1 MSFDLP
7 AYLHRIGLA
16 ALPRTAAGLAAV
28 QAAQMRAMAFEN
40 TVPFLGGVPDL
51 SPAALWARTVRGGWG
66 GYCFELNGLL
76 GAALAAAG
84 FAPRPVLARV
94 RMGAA
99 EGGARSHLAF
109 VVALGRR
116 RWLVDAGFGG
126 PGSASP
132 LQIAPGEQQ
141 DALGARFRLR
151 AEPASGET
159 VLDRWRGGAWFP
171 LYGFDRV
178 PVRPADILA
187 ANHVCA
193 TAPFSHFPRRLAA
206 ARLVPGGR
214 LALSDRRL
222 TRYAG
227 ETETSETLPDAA
239 ALQAALAG
247 DFGLPVDAAQAARL
261 WQRLE
266 AEEKSGAVP

>member
-1 MSFDLP
+1 MQIDLS
-7 AYLHRIGLA
+7 AYLLRIGLA
-16 ALPRTAAGLAAV
+16 ALPRSAAGLARV
-28 QAAQMRAMAFEN
+28 QGAQMRAMPFEN
-40 TVPFLGGVPDL
+40 IVPFLGGVPDL
-51 SPAALWARTVRGGWG
+51 APAAVWVRSIEGGWG

-99 EGGARSHLAF
+99 EGGPRSHLAF
-109 VVALGRR
+109 VVPLGRR

-126 PGSASP
+126 PGPASP
-132 LQIAPGEQQ
+132 LDLRAGEQT

-151 AEPASGET
+151 AEARSGET
-159 VLDRWRGGAWFP
+159 VLDRWRGGGWFP
-171 LYGFDRV
+171 LYGIDHA

-193 TAPFSHFPRRLAA
+193 TAPFSQFPRRLMV
-206 ARLVPGGR
+206 ARIVPGGR

-222 TRYAG
+222 TRHGCA
-227 ETETSETLPDAA
+227 EEDSAILPDAA
-239 ALQAALAG
+239 ALHAALAG
-247 DFGLPVDAAQAARL
+247 DFGLPVDAALARRL
-261 WQRLE
+261 WDRLM
-266 AEEKSGAVP
+266 AEERSGAAG